1 MQTLQPPLDVGA
13 DVSKNQI
20 VVACAEQSFTTRS
33 IANTRAALLSWL
45 KQLPAGSRVGMES
58 TGTYHELLAELAH
71 KLGLIVY
78 LLNTKDVRHY
88 AKGVGLRGKTDRV
101 DAQLIAR
108 FVAKEHT
115 KLHPWLPA
123 TREQRQLERLLKRRA
138 MLSRTKAALSQSLKG
153 LSGCST
159 QLKALVGR
167 LDALIGYID
176 ARIDTLIQAHPARR
190 EGYARLQS
198 IAGVG
203 PVVGSALVSAL
214 QRRCF
219 ERADAFVAFCGWDPC
234 AHDSGHKRGRRR
246 LSKRGPSE
254 LRRLLYNAAMSAS
267 RTKTWKPRYQRERAK
282 GLSRTA
288 ALVALARHITRTAWS
303 IYTHN
308 TTFDPDRINH
318 GLT

>member
-13 DVSKNQI
+13 DVSKDQI
-20 VVACAEQSFTTRS
+20 VVACAEQSFTTTK
-33 IANTRAALLSWL
+33 IANTRTALLSWL
-45 KQLPAGSRVGMES
+45 KELPAGSRVGMES

-71 KLGLIVY
+71 KLGLSVY
-78 LLNTKDVRHY
+78 VLNARDVRHY
-88 AKGVGLRGKTDRV
+88 AQGVGLRGKTDRV

-115 KLHPWLPA
+115 KLHPWLPP
-123 TREQRQLERLLKRRA
+123 TREQRQLQRLLKRRA
-138 MLSRTKAALSQSLKG
+138 MLTRTKGALSQSLKG
-153 LSGCST
+153 LAGCNT
-159 QLKALVGR
+159 QLKALVSR
-167 LDALIGYID
+167 LDALIAYID
-176 ARIDTLIQAHPARR
+176 ARIDALIQVDPARR
-190 EGYARLQS
+190 DGYARLQS
-198 IAGVG
+198 IVSVG

-214 QRRCF
+214 QRHSF
-219 ERADAFVAFCGWDPC
+219 ARADAFVAFCGWDPC

-267 RTKTWKPRYQRERAK
+267 RTKTWRPLYQRERAK

-288 ALVALARHITRTAWS
+288 ALVVLARHITRTAWS
-303 IYTHN
+303 IYTHK
-308 TTFDPDRINH
+308 TSFDPKRVIL

>member
-1 MQTLQPPLDVGA
+1 
-13 DVSKNQI
+13 
-20 VVACAEQSFTTRS
+20 VACAEQSFTTRS
-33 IANTRAALLSWL
+33 IANTHAALLSWL
-45 KQLPAGSRVGMES
+45 KELPTGTRVGMES
-58 TGTYHELLAELAH
+58 TGTYHELFAELAH
-71 KLGLIVY
+71 KLGLIMYV
-78 LLNTKDVRHY
+78 LNAKDVRHY

-108 FVAKEHT
+108 FVAKEHPN
-115 KLHPWLPA
+115 LHPWLPA

-138 MLSRTKAALSQSLKG
+138 MLTRTKAALGQSLKG
-153 LSGCST
+153 LSGCGT
-159 QLKALVGR
+159 QLKALVSR
-167 LDALIGYID
+167 LDVLVGYID
-176 ARIDTLIQAHPARR
+176 TRIQALIQAHPARR
-190 EGYARLQS
+190 DGYARLQS

-219 ERADAFVAFCGWDPC
+219 VRADAFVAFCGWDPC

-288 ALVALARHITRTAWS
+288 ALVVLARHITRTAWS
-303 IYTHN
+303 IYTHK
-308 TTFDPDRINH
+308 TEFDPKRLTK